1 MASAA
6 LVMMFVLRAGVWFA
20 GADGVDGAGLAGV
33 DGVAGVGLV
42 GFAGVVPGVAGV
54 AVNLAVK
61 VISPVIS

>member
-20 GADGVDGAGLAGV
+20 GVAGAGLAGV

-54 AVNLAVK
+54 AVKLAVN

>member
-42 GFAGVVPGVAGV
+42 WFAGVPSVT
-54 AVNLAVK
+54 VK
-61 VISPVIS
+61 VPIFSSTL

>member
-20 GADGVDGAGLAGV
+20 GADGAGLAGV

-42 GFAGVVPGVAGV
+42 GFAGVAGV
-54 AVNLAVK
+54 AVKLAVN

>member
-20 GADGVDGAGLAGV
+20 GVDGVDGAGLAGA
-33 DGVAGVGLV
+33 DGVAGVGLAR
-42 GFAGVVPGVAGV
+42 FAGVTGV
-54 AVNLAVK
+54 AVKFAVN

>member
-6 LVMMFVLRAGVWFA
+6 LVMMFVLRVGVWFA
-20 GADGVDGAGLAGV
+20 GVDGAGLAGV

-42 GFAGVVPGVAGV
+42 GFAGVISGVAGV
-54 AVNLAVK
+54 AVKLAVN